1 MPLKAYALSE
11 KPELEP
17 DFERLA
23 EVGWPRFLRQRD
35 ELGCGTFWP
44 SLFTTWAEYQTAL
57 YDDAG
62 RVAAV
67 AHAVPITWD
76 GTPAGL
82 PESIAG
88 ILERATDDHRAAR
101 TPNALAALAALV
113 DPDWRERG
121 LSRRLLDHLRFVAET
136 RGYHVLVAPVR
147 PTLKA
152 RYPLAPME
160 RYVTWTTDDGEP
172 FDPWMRVHARL
183 GAEVVRVAPRTLVI
197 ADTIARWEEWTEMA
211 FPESGPYV
219 VPGALQ
225 PVLIDRARD
234 EGRYEDPNV
243 WMRHSLKGARP

>member
-88 ILERATDDHRAAR
+88 ILERA
-101 TPNALAALAALV
+101 
-113 DPDWRERG
+113 
-121 LSRRLLDHLRFVAET
+121 
-136 RGYHVLVAPVR
+136 VR

-183 GAEVVRVAPRTLVI
+183 GAEMVRVAPCTLVI
-197 ADTIARWEEWTEMA
+197 AGPIARWEEWTEMA

-243 WMRHSLKGARP
+243 WMLHSLKGARP

>member
-1 MPLKAYALSE
+1 VPLKAYALSE

-101 TPNALAALAALV
+101 TPNALAALAALTAC
-113 DPDWRERG
+113 WK
-121 LSRRLLDHLRFVAET
+121 LALRA
-136 RGYHVLVAPVR
+136 
-147 PTLKA
+147 
-152 RYPLAPME
+152 
-160 RYVTWTTDDGEP
+160 
-172 FDPWMRVHARL
+172 
-183 GAEVVRVAPRTLVI
+183 
-197 ADTIARWEEWTEMA
+197 
-211 FPESGPYV
+211 
-219 VPGALQ
+219 
-225 PVLIDRARD
+225 
-234 EGRYEDPNV
+234 
-243 WMRHSLKGARP
+243 